1 MSKKTTFQVVEKFVS
16 INGEGKK
23 CGQLAVFIRMKGCN
37 LNCSYCDTTW
47 ANEADAPFEELTAEE
62 IVAYVKETKVK
73 NVTLTGGEP
82 LLQPNIKELLLLLSK
97 EDLFIEIET
106 NGSISIEPFC
116 EISNRISFTLDYKVE
131 TSGMEQFMD
140 VSNYK
145 YIKEKDT
152 IKFVCGN
159 EADLLKTKEIIET
172 YNLEGKCGLYISPQF
187 GMLQLEEIVEFMKQ
201 HCMNQV
207 NLQLQLHK
215 VIWDAEERGV

>member
-1 MSKKTTFQVVEKFVS
+1 
-16 INGEGKK
+16 
-23 CGQLAVFIRMKGCN
+23 
-37 LNCSYCDTTW
+37 
-47 ANEADAPFEELTAEE
+47 
-62 IVAYVKETKVK
+62 
-73 NVTLTGGEP
+73 
-82 LLQPNIKELLLLLSK
+82 
-97 EDLFIEIET
+97 
-106 NGSISIEPFC
+106 
-116 EISNRISFTLDYKVE
+116 
-131 TSGMEQFMD
+131 MEQFMD